1 MKFIQQCLFL
11 LVACTFFSINVY
23 AKKDKKKKDDTTQ
36 TVTDSTKTV
45 AKDTTAKKEGKP
57 QFKTIKEV
65 TEKCKKITG
74 LFPIYQD
81 TTTGKTYIEI
91 SEDKLGNEFI
101 YFATVIDGI
110 IDAGFARG
118 GYKDN
123 SVFKIEKYY
132 DRIDFKLQ
140 NTNFYFNKNT
150 ELSKAENANINQPLF
165 YSEKIAASSVDNTT
179 KKRSYL
185 IDADNLFLGEQF
197 TQVKPSRLPSDRPDA
212 FSLGTLSTKKSKYLT
227 IKNFPNNTDVS
238 VEYIYE
244 NPTPVNGGSDDVTDA
259 RFVSVKMQ
267 HSMIEMPKNNFK
279 PRDDDSRV
287 GYFIEKINDQT
298 SSSSTPWKDL
308 IHKWNLE
315 KQDSSAK
322 LSYPKKPIVWWI
334 EKTTPKEFRP
344 IIKNAVLSWNK
355 AFEQA
360 GFKGA
365 VECYE
370 QPDTATW
377 EAEDIR
383 YNVLRWVASPRP
395 PYGGYGPTF
404 VNPRTGEILGADI
417 MLEYVY
423 LTNRLNLEKL
433 YDVAALD
440 NYATTPSLNHANCEY
455 GESMHENIL
464 SGMQFL
470 NAFSFSDLDKDEF
483 MKQALTDLVMHE
495 VGHTFG
501 LNHNFIGSQ
510 MNSKEQMQN
519 KDYCEKYGL
528 TSSVMDY
535 TIANISP
542 DKNKQ
547 GLYFDNQP
555 GVYDKWAIQYGYM
568 QLENEAKQSDSI
580 QKLLALAVDPKYRF
594 MNDGDDMRSPG
605 KGIDPRANLY
615 DMSNDAISYALDN
628 IQMVND
634 ALPKLLAK
642 YSVPSQSHHDL
653 RNAYLILSGNY
664 ARSLNVITRY
674 LGGIYVNRN
683 MVGQDTTKPFTPVS
697 LADQKRAVTAL
708 NKFAF
713 SKNAFK
719 VPEDIYAYLQM
730 QRRGF
735 DMRKETEDPK
745 IHDRILNI
753 QKTVFDQILN
763 PLVLQRVTD
772 SKFYGNKYSLNT
784 MLADITDG
792 VFAED
797 LNGSVNTI
805 RQNLQEEYINR
816 LLNIVDVKSGYS
828 HTTKSAVFGEVTKIL
843 AWMKTANVGA
853 DASTQSYRKHMVYL
867 INKNL
872 DLK

>member
-1 MKFIQQCLFL
+1 MKVFKCIL
-11 LVACTFFSINVY
+11 LVAVATALFEPAF
-23 AKKDKKKKDDTTQ
+23 AKKDKKKKQDDI
-36 TVTDSTKTV
+36 VKTV
-45 AKDTTAKKEGKP
+45 VDSSKTAKDTTAKKEGKP

-65 TEKCKKITG
+65 TEKCKKMAG
-74 LFPIYQD
+74 LFPVYQD
-81 TTTGKTYIEI
+81 TTTGKIYIEI

-101 YFATVIDGI
+101 YFATVIDGVL
-110 IDAGFARG
+110 DAGFARG

-123 SVFKIEKYY
+123 SVFKIEKYF

-140 NTNFYFNKNT
+140 NTNFYFDKNT

-185 IDADNLFLGEQF
+185 IDADNLFLAEQF
-197 TQVKPSRLPSDRPDA
+197 TQVKPTRLPTDKPDA
-212 FSLGTLSTKKSKYLT
+212 FALGTLSTKKSKYLA

-244 NPTPVNGGSDDVTDA
+244 NPTPINGGTDEVTDP

-279 PRDDDSRV
+279 PRADDPRV
-287 GYFIEKINDQT
+287 GYFIEKITDQT
-298 SSSSTPWKDL
+298 STSATPWKDL

-344 IIKNAVLSWNK
+344 IIKAAVLSWNK

-370 QPDTATW
+370 QADTATW

-383 YNVLRWVASPRP
+383 YNVLRWTSSPRP

-417 MLEYVY
+417 MLEFVY
-423 LTNRLNLEKL
+423 LTNRVNLEKL
-433 YDVAALD
+433 YDVAGLD
-440 NYATTPSLNHANCEY
+440 QFSDDNKLNYANCSY
-455 GESMHENIL
+455 GEAMHESFL

-470 NAFSFSDLDKDEF
+470 NAFAFSALDKDEF
-483 MKQALTDLVMHE
+483 MKQALMDLVMHE

-510 MNSKEQMQN
+510 MNTKEQMQD
-519 KDYCEKYGL
+519 KAYCEKNGL

-535 TIANISP
+535 TIPNISA

-555 GVYDKWAIQYGYM
+555 GVYDKWAIQYGYA
-568 QLENEAKQSDSI
+568 QFENEQKEAEATKQ
-580 QKLLALAVDPKYRF
+580 LLALSNDPKYRF

-605 KGIDPRANLY
+605 KGINPQANLF
-615 DMSNDAISYALDN
+615 DMSSDAVGYALDN

-634 ALPKLLAK
+634 ALPKLLTK
-642 YSVPSQSHHDL
+642 YGTSNQSYGEL
-653 RNAYLILSGNY
+653 RNAYFILSGHY
-664 ARSLNVITRY
+664 GRSLNVISRY
-674 LGGIYVNRN
+674 LGGVYINRN
-683 MVGQDTTKPFTPVS
+683 FVGQDTLKPYTPVP
-697 LADQKRAVTAL
+697 LAEQKRAMAAL
-708 NKFAF
+708 NKYAF
-713 SKNAFK
+713 SKNAFA
-719 VPEDIYAYLQM
+719 VPENIYAYLQQ

-735 DMRKETEDPK
+735 DTRKENEDPK

-753 QKTVFDQILN
+753 QKAVFDQILH
-763 PLVLQRVTD
+763 PLVLQRVSD
-772 SKFYGNKYSLNT
+772 SKFYGNKYSLNA
-784 MLADITDG
+784 MLADITDA
-792 VFAED
+792 VFTED
-797 LNGSVNTI
+797 LSGSVNTI
-805 RQNLQEEYINR
+805 RQNLQEEYVNR
-816 LLNIVDVKSGYS
+816 LLSIADTRSTYS
-828 HTTKSAVFGEVTKIL
+828 HITKSAAFGEVTKIL
-843 AWMKTANVGA
+843 SMMKANAGT
-853 DASTQSYRKHMVYL
+853 DISTQYHRKHLAYL
-867 INKNL
+867 INKSL
-872 DLK
+872 ELK